1 MSGHTVADL
10 RLSVVVI
17 VPDRFETVARIVAH
31 LLAQTVRERL
41 EIVLASCEERP
52 AIPRDVMAAFGAW
65 SIVRVDGLA
74 STAAA
79 RAAAT
84 RAARAPLV
92 AFVEDHCFPTPT
104 WADALIVAHERP
116 WAGVGPAV
124 FNANPVTRV
133 SWANL
138 LIEYGPWLAPKDTGD
153 WPHIPGHNSCY
164 KRDVLLSCGDRL
176 DSLMEA
182 ESILQWTLQRSGHR
196 FTIEPGAHTRHENF
210 SRFVP
215 SLRLRFHSGRLFAA
229 SRAMSWT
236 AAQCLLYA
244 LASPLIPFVRLS
256 RAHRDRSRVGGAANK
271 RGLLMVTFVLL
282 VTDAVGEFFGY
293 VTGAGDA
300 SEQTAELEFHRE
312 RFLTDSDRLQPR
324 GASALTA
331 ERA

>member
-1 MSGHTVADL
+1 MSRHTEPDL

-31 LLAQTVRERL
+31 LLVQTVRERL
-41 EIVLASCEERP
+41 EIVLVSCEERL
-52 AIPRDVMAAFGAW
+52 AIPPGVMAAFGAW
-65 SIVRVDGLA
+65 SIVRVDGLT

-104 WADALIVAHERP
+104 WADALIVAHEGP
-116 WAGVGPAV
+116 WAGIGPAV

-138 LIEYGPWLAPKDTGD
+138 LIEYGPWLAPENAGE

-176 DSLMEA
+176 GSLMEA

-196 FTIEPGAHTRHENF
+196 FTIEPRAHTRHENF

-215 SLRLRFHSGRLFAA
+215 SLRLRFHGGRLFAA

-236 AAQCLLYA
+236 TAQRLLYA

-256 RAHRDRSRVGGAANK
+256 RAHRDRRRVGSAANK
-271 RGLLMVTFVLL
+271 HGLLMITFVLL
-282 VTDAVGEFFGY
+282 VTDAAGELFGY
-293 VTGAGDA
+293 VTGAGDS
-300 SEQTAELEFHRE
+300 SERTAALEFRRE
-312 RFLTDSDRLQPR
+312 RFLTDSERLQAR
-324 GASALTA
+324 GTSALAA